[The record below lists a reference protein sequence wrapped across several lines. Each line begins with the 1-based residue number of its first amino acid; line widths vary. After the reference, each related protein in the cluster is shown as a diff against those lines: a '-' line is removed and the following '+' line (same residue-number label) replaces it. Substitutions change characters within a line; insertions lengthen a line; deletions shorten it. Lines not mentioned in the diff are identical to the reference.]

1 MTKGEKILF
10 YMASVFGSFS
20 MVVTL
25 IVAFSDMGAMLFL
38 FTALLG
44 LYFHKELIRLGHG
57 HFESKYEDYYESGF
71 AKDLNRLIFI
81 LLFPY
86 YCALVAWA
94 SFKFLVY
101 LGYIQL

>member
-20 MVVTL
+20 MVLTL
-25 IVAFSDMGAMLFL
+25 IAAFSDMGTMLFL
-38 FTALLG
+38 FTGLLG
-44 LYFHKELIRLGHG
+44 LYFHKELIRLTHV
-57 HFESKYEDYYESGF
+57 HFESKYKDYHGSGF

-86 YCALVAWA
+86 YCSLVAWS
-94 SFKFLVY
+94 SFELLAY
-101 LGYIQL
+101 LGYVQV